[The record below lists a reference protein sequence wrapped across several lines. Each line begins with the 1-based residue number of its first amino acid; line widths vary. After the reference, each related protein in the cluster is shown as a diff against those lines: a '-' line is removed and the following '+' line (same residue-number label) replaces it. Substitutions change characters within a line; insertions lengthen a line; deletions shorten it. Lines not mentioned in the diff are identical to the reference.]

1 MPSLCY
7 TEERKR
13 FDSDGSIHLKEV
25 GKCMIRFVRV
35 LSLAL
40 SGIVLA
46 RFLGLA
52 QSAQTDPSLQAEV
65 WDSLREGLTVAVTRV
80 SEFLPNLIVA
90 LVILIVGWIVAKII
104 GALFNRGLRRLWL
117 RQQTDAAAQE
127 RWARVSRVSGRLAY
141 WVVMVFVLM
150 GFFWALQLDILVQP
164 LNRLLEQVFTYL
176 PQLVGAGLILLIAW
190 LAAILL
196 RTALTELL
204 QRTRLSE
211 WLQQRLDESGI
222 EAETTS
228 EAVPEPET
236 GSQALGQAVFWI
248 VLLVGLVAA
257 LNALQLSAVTDPLEN
272 MLTDFLAFV
281 PNLVAAGL
289 ILLVGLFV
297 IRLIRTVTANLLAT
311 TGLDSWSER
320 IGIQRA
326 MAGQALSQGLAW
338 AVYVLLL
345 IPILI
350 AAFDALDIQAITQP
364 AVRMLESV
372 LTAIPLI
379 LEAALILVLAYAV
392 ARLLETGVQRIL
404 EGIDFDVLPER
415 LGMRQSQLPREV
427 RSPSQVVAKL
437 ALVAV
442 MLFATMEAA
451 RAIGFSGMAELIRE
465 FIVFGA
471 NVLFALAIVGLG
483 LYFAQLARDLV
494 ISAMGR
500 DRGSLLSNVVRY
512 AIIVFA
518 IALALPRL
526 GVPSN
531 IVEIAFGIPLL
542 AAAVAVAIAFG
553 IGGRDIAARQLDS
566 WLGSRDQDHE

>member
-1 MPSLCY
+1 
-7 TEERKR
+7 
-13 FDSDGSIHLKEV
+13 
-25 GKCMIRFVRV
+25 
-35 LSLAL
+35 
-40 SGIVLA
+40 
-46 RFLGLA
+46 
-52 QSAQTDPSLQAEV
+52 
-65 WDSLREGLTVAVTRV
+65 
-80 SEFLPNLIVA
+80 
-90 LVILIVGWIVAKII
+90 
-104 GALFNRGLRRLWL
+104 
-117 RQQTDAAAQE
+117 
-127 RWARVSRVSGRLAY
+127 
-141 WVVMVFVLM
+141 
-150 GFFWALQLDILVQP
+150 
-164 LNRLLEQVFTYL
+164 LEQVFTYL

-190 LAAILL
+190 LAALLL
-196 RTALTELL
+196 RTAITELL
-204 QRTRLSE
+204 QRTRLNE
-211 WLQQRLDESGI
+211 WLQRRLDEGGVD
-222 EAETTS
+222 EETS
-228 EAVPEPET
+228 AEAVPEAET
-236 GSQALGQAVFWI
+236 GSAALGQAVFWI

-272 MLTDFLAFV
+272 MLTGFLAFV

-320 IGIQRA
+320 IGVQRA
-326 MAGQALSQGLAW
+326 LAGQSLSQGLAW

-379 LEAALILVLAYAV
+379 LEAALILALAYAV
-392 ARLLETGVQRIL
+392 ARLLETGARRVL

-442 MLFATMEAA
+442 MLFATMEAS

-542 AAAVAVAIAFG
+542 AAAVALAIAFG
-553 IGGRDIAARQLDS
+553 IGGRDVAARQLDS
-566 WLGSRDQDHE
+566 WLGSRDDDRD

>member
-1 MPSLCY
+1 MV
-7 TEERKR
+7 R
-13 FDSDGSIHLKEV
+13 FL
-25 GKCMIRFVRV
+25 RA

-40 SGIVLA
+40 SGVALA
-46 RFLGLA
+46 RIPALA
-52 QSAQTDPSLQAEV
+52 QSDQTDQPLQAEV
-65 WDSLREGLTVAVTRV
+65 WDSLRQGLSTAVTRV

-104 GALFNRGLRRLWL
+104 GALFSRGLRRLWL
-117 RQQTDAAAQE
+117 REPTDTTEQD
-127 RWARVSRVSGRLAY
+127 RWARVVRVSGRLAY
-141 WVVMVFVLM
+141 WIAMVFVLM

-176 PQLVGAGLILLIAW
+176 PQLVGAGLILLVAW
-190 LAAILL
+190 LAALLL
-196 RTALTELL
+196 RTAITELL

-211 WLQQRLDESGI
+211 WLQRRLDETGV
-222 EAETTS
+222 EQETAADT
-228 EAVPEPET
+228 VPEPES

-257 LNALQLSAVTDPLEN
+257 LNALQLSAVTDPLES
-272 MLTDFLAFV
+272 MLTGFLAFV

-326 MAGQALSQGLAW
+326 LAGQPLSQGLAW
-338 AVYVLLL
+338 AAYVLLL

-372 LTAIPLI
+372 LTAIPLV
-379 LEAALILVLAYAV
+379 LEAALILALAYAV
-392 ARLLETGVQRIL
+392 ARLLETGARRIL

-437 ALVAV
+437 VLVAV
-442 MLFATMEAA
+442 MLFATMEAS

-500 DRGSLLSNVVRY
+500 DRGRLLSNVVRY

-542 AAAVAVAIAFG
+542 AGAVALAIAFG

-566 WLGSRDQDHE
+566 WLGSRDDGHE